1 MKALIRFA
9 ATLGLVSSTLVGVVF
24 GISPSSIAL
33 PETEVI
39 DNLQGV
45 PIYSITDSE
54 GLPLLT
60 VREGQEKG
68 IANLFLSLKDA
79 EAAIE
84 QLKQT
89 NPDIAQQAQ
98 LVIVSLPDIYQKVKE
113 AAQQSDSPDFRF
125 VPMQQEVNSAVSL
138 LKQQGQEVS
147 QFRGVPLF
155 FATVEVQREGQS
167 AKQEIYLPAPGSD
180 QIPLFFEQ
188 EQAQKLAELFKQ
200 QEPGM
205 ASDVKIRVL
214 PLEYVIELFEN
225 ESGEAIKNMF
235 LVRSQEAES
244 LVQELLKQQGEA
256 QPGNNPGN

>member
-1 MKALIRFA
+1 MKSLVRFA
-9 ATLGLVSSTLVGVVF
+9 ATLGLVSSTIVGVMF
-24 GISPSSIAL
+24 GISPSSLAL
-33 PETEVI
+33 PESEVI

-60 VREGQEKG
+60 VRQGQEKG

-79 EAAIE
+79 ESAIE
-84 QLKQT
+84 QLKQS
-89 NPDIAQQAQ
+89 NPELAQQAQ

-113 AAQQSDSPDFRF
+113 ASQQEDSPDFRF
-125 VPMQQEVNSAVSL
+125 VPMQQQVNSAVSL
-138 LKQQGQEVS
+138 LKQQGQDVS

-155 FATVEVQREGQS
+155 FATVQVQREGQ
-167 AKQEIYLPAPGSD
+167 AEKQEIYLPAPGSD

-188 EQAQKLAELFKQ
+188 EQAQKLADLFKE

-205 ASDVKIRVL
+205 AADVNIRVL

-225 ESGEAIKNMF
+225 ESGDAIKNMF
-235 LVRSQEAES
+235 LVRSEEAES
-244 LVQELLKQQGEA
+244 LVQELLKQQEEA
-256 QPGNNPGN
+256 QSGN

>member
-1 MKALIRFA
+1 MKSLVRFA
-9 ATLGLVSSTLVGVVF
+9 TTLGLVSSTILGVMF
-24 GISPSSIAL
+24 GVSPSSLAL
-33 PETEVI
+33 PESEVI

-60 VREGQEKG
+60 VRQGQEKG

-79 EAAIE
+79 ESAIE
-84 QLKQT
+84 QLKQS
-89 NPDIAQQAQ
+89 NPELAQQAQ

-113 AAQQSDSPDFRF
+113 ASQQEDSPDFRF
-125 VPMQQEVNSAVSL
+125 VPMQQQVNSAVSL
-138 LKQQGQEVS
+138 LKQQGQDVS

-155 FATVEVQREGQS
+155 FATVKVQREGQ
-167 AKQEIYLPAPGSD
+167 AEKQEIYLPAPGSD

-188 EQAQKLAELFKQ
+188 EQAQKLAELFKE

-205 ASDVKIRVL
+205 AADVNIRVL

-225 ESGEAIKNMF
+225 ESGDAIKNMF
-235 LVRSQEAES
+235 LVRSEEAES
-244 LVQELLKQQGEA
+244 LVQELLKQQEEA
-256 QPGNNPGN
+256 QSGN